1 ITYHPNTSQTPSTVH
16 SPQSMVSS
24 TFVCLSAFLFAFLPS
39 TTEGRVRVPFLLSS
53 NKKYTPLVFF
63 KVPKGSIP
71 ECDEME
77 KVVSQVE
84 RELGIRVERLDVAR
98 DPSAQATLA
107 LLTQQYGPPYLYNRE
122 SLQTVHVR
130 RDDMSETQKKEDD
143 EDKNA
148 SMGGGPFIDK
158 ARVRAWAK
166 GRYLPPPGVKF
177 GMPAASGKA
186 PVVVDKVDNAMDQDE
201 LTEAMKDA
209 SLTPEQLEGKEAMK
223 ERTAQR
229 AAQ

>member
-1 ITYHPNTSQTPSTVH
+1 LIV
-16 SPQSMVSS
+16 
-24 TFVCLSAFLFAFLPS
+24 SAFLFALLPSIECKARIPFLPS
-39 TTEGRVRVPFLLSS
+39 
-53 NKKYTPLVFF
+53 NKKQYTPLVFF

-84 RELGIRVERLDVAR
+84 RELGVRVERLDVAR

-107 LLTQQYGPPYLYNRE
+107 VLTQQYGPPYLYHRE
-122 SLQTVHVR
+122 SLQTIHVR
-130 RDDMSETQKKEDD
+130 RDDMSGKQKKE
-143 EDKNA
+143 EAA
-148 SMGGGPFIDK
+148 SLMGSVIDK

-166 GRYLPPPGVKF
+166 GRYLPPPGIKF
-177 GMPAASGKA
+177 GVSSSIGKA

-201 LTEAMKDA
+201 LTEAMKE
-209 SLTPEQLEGKEAMK
+209 SSMTPEQLQGKEAMK

-229 AAQ
+229 SAQKK